1 MNTDLSNNND
11 IVNIYDNNNNNDD
24 VSHIHI
30 PQVTCLKHAS
40 SIDTIVSTNTNKQSS
55 EKTQSLE
62 RTHNDLD
69 DSSHET
75 TNATQ
80 NTINKQSNTRERY
93 SRISSNQPKYK
104 KLRYKEVEKQIN
116 DNYFE
121 PRHTFSNSL
130 DIIASYLRGQKIIY
144 MESKSHSE
152 TRLNKLMMP
161 AMTLSAVATVMALF
175 AHSHYWG
182 AIALSCVNAT
192 IGFILSVISFLKLD
206 ARAEAFKSASHQ
218 YDKLQSTVEFKSGS
232 VLLCPYYINAN
243 NDSHDNMHNKY
254 NSYIRDDEG
263 ENING
268 NGNSRGHKSSIRRS
282 ISDTSIDN
290 ARIISN
296 QNNAIMENTVV
307 KTLKY
312 IESKIIEIKERT
324 QFIVPREIRTKYPI
338 MYNTNI
344 FSLIKKID
352 DKKKRVITSL
362 RNIKNEIRHISYSLS
377 KNNKIPQ
384 AETIEKRSRLVYLS
398 GLKKNNLDELLM
410 LKSAFSVVDQMFQQ
424 EIANAEIINNTWV
437 LYYFC
442 GYKDPRIINPAEINS
457 FMQEIMDP
465 FKKMDNEPLSTPIY
479 DPNPYAY
486 PNQSNQSNQ
495 SNQLSEY
502 NINTHNRHLS
512 DKSDSTDIHM
522 RKRAKN
528 NIQSHEPSICS
539 RLCSCLYRTT
549 TTQIPYQVAQ
559 PSQFQMVSYPQ
570 HQSFQSIRNLNDVE
584 YAFSVSAS
592 SNEETDPIYYDIFN
606 IDNDN
611 NKNANINK
619 SNQQSNI
626 NEYKDVSSYN
636 TIGSNP
642 NSSFNSINK
651 FKHPSALVPPRTESS
666 YRPSIPTTLQPIQ
679 THKKSSNNN
688 KK

>member
-1 MNTDLSNNND
+1 MNTDHSTND
-11 IVNIYDNNNNNDD
+11 DINIDENVD

-30 PQVTCLKHAS
+30 PQVTCLKRAS

-55 EKTQSLE
+55 DQSQSQPHE
-62 RTHNDLD
+62 ITHNDLD
-69 DSSHET
+69 DSSNEP

-80 NTINKQSNTRERY
+80 NTRNKQSTTRERHLH
-93 SRISSNQPKYK
+93 ILSNQPKYT

-152 TRLNKLMMP
+152 KRLNKLMMP

-243 NDSHDNMHNKY
+243 NNSNDNIHNKY
-254 NSYIRDDEG
+254 KSYISDDEG
-263 ENING
+263 ENNNG
-268 NGNSRGHKSSIRRS
+268 NGHKSSSIRRA

-290 ARIISN
+290 TRIISN
-296 QNNAIMENTVV
+296 QNNAVMENTVV

-324 QFIVPREIRTKYPI
+324 QFVVPREIRTKYPI

-424 EIANAEIINNTWV
+424 EIANAEVINNTWFW
-437 LYYFC
+437 YYFC

-457 FMQEIMDP
+457 FMKEIMDP

-486 PNQSNQSNQ
+486 
-495 SNQLSEY
+495 SNQLNEY
-502 NINTHNRHLS
+502 NINTHNRHFS
-512 DKSDSTDIHM
+512 DHSDSTDVHM
-522 RKRAKN
+522 RNRAKN
-528 NIQSHEPSICS
+528 NIHSHESSICS

-549 TTQIPYQVAQ
+549 TTQIPYQVDQ
-559 PSQFQMVSYPQ
+559 PSQFQIASRQ
-570 HQSFQSIRNLNDVE
+570 QSFKSIRNFNDVE

-592 SNEETDPIYYDIFN
+592 SNEETDSISN
-606 IDNDN
+606 ID
-611 NKNANINK
+611 
-619 SNQQSNI
+619 
-626 NEYKDVSSYN
+626 EYKDVSSYN
-636 TIGSNP
+636 IIGSTP
-642 NSSFNSINK
+642 NSSFNTTNK
-651 FKHPSALVPPRTESS
+651 FKPPSALVPPRTESS

-679 THKKSSNNN
+679 THKNSSNN
-688 KK
+688 KKK

>member
-1 MNTDLSNNND
+1 MNTDHSIND
-11 IVNIYDNNNNNDD
+11 YINIDDNIDNVDNM
-24 VSHIHI
+24 
-30 PQVTCLKHAS
+30 PQVTCLKRAS

-55 EKTQSLE
+55 EQTQSHE
-62 RTHNDLD
+62 ITHNDLD
-69 DSSHET
+69 DSSNET

-80 NTINKQSNTRERY
+80 NTINKQSTTRERHLH
-93 SRISSNQPKYK
+93 ISSNQPKYK

-152 TRLNKLMMP
+152 KRLNKLMMP
-161 AMTLSAVATVMALF
+161 AMTLSAIATVMALF

-232 VLLCPYYINAN
+232 VLLSPYYINVN
-243 NDSHDNMHNKY
+243 NDSNDNTHNKY
-254 NSYIRDDEG
+254 NSYIIDDEG
-263 ENING
+263 ENN
-268 NGNSRGHKSSIRRS
+268 NGNSHNRTHYKSSIRRS
-282 ISDTSIDN
+282 ISDTSIYN

-296 QNNAIMENTVV
+296 QNNAVMENTVV

-324 QFIVPREIRTKYPI
+324 QFVVPREIRTKYPI

-424 EIANAEIINNTWV
+424 EIANAEIINNTWFW
-437 LYYFC
+437 YYFC

-465 FKKMDNEPLSTPIY
+465 FKKMDSEPLSTPNY
-479 DPNPYAY
+479 DSNPYAY
-486 PNQSNQSNQ
+486 PNQT
-495 SNQLSEY
+495 NQLNEY

-512 DKSDSTDIHM
+512 DHSDSTDVHM
-522 RKRAKN
+522 RKHAKH
-528 NIQSHEPSICS
+528 NIQSREPSICS

-549 TTQIPYQVAQ
+549 TTQMPYQVAQ

-570 HQSFQSIRNLNDVE
+570 HKPFQSIRNLNDVE

-592 SNEETDPIYYDIFN
+592 SNEETDPIYYSDMDIFN
-606 IDNDN
+606 IDN
-611 NKNANINK
+611 NKNVNINK
-619 SNQQSNI
+619 SNQNSNI
-626 NEYKDVSSYN
+626 DEYKDVSSYN
-636 TIGSNP
+636 TIGSNQ
-642 NSSFNSINK
+642 NYSFNSINK
-651 FKHPSALVPPRTESS
+651 FKQSSSLVPPRTESS

-679 THKKSSNNN
+679 THKKSSN
-688 KK
+688 KKK

>member
-1 MNTDLSNNND
+1 MNTDHS
-11 IVNIYDNNNNNDD
+11 NNDD
-24 VSHIHI
+24 NVDNIDDNNINDDVDVSHTHM
-30 PQVTCLKHAS
+30 PVTYLKRAS

-55 EKTQSLE
+55 DQTQPHE
-62 RTHNDLD
+62 ITHNDLD
-69 DSSHET
+69 DSSNET

-80 NTINKQSNTRERY
+80 NTINKQSNTRERHLH
-93 SRISSNQPKYK
+93 ISSNQPKYK

-152 TRLNKLMMP
+152 KRLNKLMMP

-243 NDSHDNMHNKY
+243 NDSNDNMHNKY
-254 NSYIRDDEG
+254 NSYISDDEG
-263 ENING
+263 ENNNG
-268 NGNSRGHKSSIRRS
+268 NGHGHSHTHYKSSIRRS

-296 QNNAIMENTVV
+296 QNNAVMENTVV

-324 QFIVPREIRTKYPI
+324 QFVVPREIRTKYPI

-398 GLKKNNLDELLM
+398 NLKKNNLDELLM

-424 EIANAEIINNTWV
+424 EIANAEIINNTWFW
-437 LYYFC
+437 YYFC
-442 GYKDPRIINPAEINS
+442 GYKDPRIINPVEINS

-465 FKKMDNEPLSTPIY
+465 FKKMDSEPLSTPIY

-486 PNQSNQSNQ
+486 PNQSNQLN
-495 SNQLSEY
+495 EY
-502 NINTHNRHLS
+502 NINTHNRYLS
-512 DKSDSTDIHM
+512 DHSNSTDVHM

-528 NIQSHEPSICS
+528 NKKSHESSICS

-559 PSQFQMVSYPQ
+559 PSQFQMVSYQQ
-570 HQSFQSIRNLNDVE
+570 HQPFQSIRNLNDVE

-592 SNEETDPIYYDIFN
+592 SNEETDPIYYSDMDIFN
-606 IDNDN
+606 IDN
-611 NKNANINK
+611 NI
-619 SNQQSNI
+619 
-626 NEYKDVSSYN
+626 KDVSSYN

-642 NSSFNSINK
+642 NSSFNTINK
-651 FKHPSALVPPRTESS
+651 FKQPSSLVPSRTESS
-666 YRPSIPTTLQPIQ
+666 YRPIIPSTLQPIQ
-679 THKKSSNNN
+679 THKKSSNN
-688 KK
+688 KKK

>member
-1 MNTDLSNNND
+1 MNTDHSTND
-11 IVNIYDNNNNNDD
+11 DINIDENVD

-30 PQVTCLKHAS
+30 PQVTCLKRAS

-55 EKTQSLE
+55 DQSQSQPHE
-62 RTHNDLD
+62 ITHNDLD
-69 DSSHET
+69 DSSNET

-80 NTINKQSNTRERY
+80 NTINKQSTTRERHLH
-93 SRISSNQPKYK
+93 ISSYQPKYK

-152 TRLNKLMMP
+152 KRLNKLMMP

-243 NDSHDNMHNKY
+243 NDSNDNMHNKY
-254 NSYIRDDEG
+254 NSYISDEG
-263 ENING
+263 ENNNG
-268 NGNSRGHKSSIRRS
+268 NGHNHSQYKSSSIRRS

-296 QNNAIMENTVV
+296 QNNAVMENTVV

-324 QFIVPREIRTKYPI
+324 QFVVPREIRTKYPI

-424 EIANAEIINNTWV
+424 EIANAEVINNTWFW
-437 LYYFC
+437 YYFC

-486 PNQSNQSNQ
+486 PNQSNQLN
-495 SNQLSEY
+495 EY
-502 NINTHNRHLS
+502 NINTHNRHFS
-512 DKSDSTDIHM
+512 DHSDSTDVHM
-522 RKRAKN
+522 RNRAKN
-528 NIQSHEPSICS
+528 NIHSHESSICS

-549 TTQIPYQVAQ
+549 TTQIPYQVDQ

-570 HQSFQSIRNLNDVE
+570 HQAFQSIRNFNDVE

-611 NKNANINK
+611 NNKNVNINK
-619 SNQQSNI
+619 SKQNSNI
-626 NEYKDVSSYN
+626 DEYKDVSSYN
-636 TIGSNP
+636 IIGSNP
-642 NSSFNSINK
+642 NSSFNTINK

-679 THKKSSNNN
+679 THKKSSNN
-688 KK
+688 KKK

>member
-1 MNTDLSNNND
+1 
-11 IVNIYDNNNNNDD
+11 
-24 VSHIHI
+24 
-30 PQVTCLKHAS
+30 
-40 SIDTIVSTNTNKQSS
+40 
-55 EKTQSLE
+55 
-62 RTHNDLD
+62 
-69 DSSHET
+69 
-75 TNATQ
+75 
-80 NTINKQSNTRERY
+80 
-93 SRISSNQPKYK
+93 
-104 KLRYKEVEKQIN
+104 
-116 DNYFE
+116 
-121 PRHTFSNSL
+121 
-130 DIIASYLRGQKIIY
+130 
-144 MESKSHSE
+144 
-152 TRLNKLMMP
+152 
-161 AMTLSAVATVMALF
+161 
-175 AHSHYWG
+175 
-182 AIALSCVNAT
+182 
-192 IGFILSVISFLKLD
+192 
-206 ARAEAFKSASHQ
+206 
-218 YDKLQSTVEFKSGS
+218 
-232 VLLCPYYINAN
+232 
-243 NDSHDNMHNKY
+243 
-254 NSYIRDDEG
+254 
-263 ENING
+263 
-268 NGNSRGHKSSIRRS
+268 
-282 ISDTSIDN
+282 
-290 ARIISN
+290 
-296 QNNAIMENTVV
+296 MENTVV

-384 AETIEKRSRLVYLS
+384 SDTIEKRSRLVYLS

-424 EIANAEIINNTWV
+424 EIANAEIINNTWFG
-437 LYYFC
+437 YYFC
-442 GYKDPRIINPAEINS
+442 GYKDPRIINPVEINS

-465 FKKMDNEPLSTPIY
+465 FKKMDSEPLSTPIY

-486 PNQSNQSNQ
+486 PNQF
-495 SNQLSEY
+495 NQLSEH

-512 DKSDSTDIHM
+512 GHSDSTDVHM

-549 TTQIPYQVAQ
+549 TTQIPYQVDQ
-559 PSQFQMVSYPQ
+559 PSQCQMVYYPQ
-570 HQSFQSIRNLNDVE
+570 HQAFQSIRNFNDVE

-611 NKNANINK
+611 NKNVNINK
-619 SNQQSNI
+619 SKQNSNI
-626 NEYKDVSSYN
+626 DEYKDISSYN
-636 TIGSNP
+636 IIGSNP

-651 FKHPSALVPPRTESS
+651 FKQPSALVPPRTESS

-679 THKKSSNNN
+679 PHKKSSN
-688 KK
+688 KKK